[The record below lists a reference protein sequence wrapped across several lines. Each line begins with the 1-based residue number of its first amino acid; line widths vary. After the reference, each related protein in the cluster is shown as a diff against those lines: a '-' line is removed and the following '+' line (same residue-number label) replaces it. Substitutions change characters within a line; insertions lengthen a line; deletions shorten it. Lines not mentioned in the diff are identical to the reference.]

1 MEELLEVRI
10 DSMCDALNDE
20 FYPAEFSQEI
30 TALDNRY
37 EIEITVAVGDFEG
50 TATGCLPTS
59 EEIENADF
67 DTVERMVENFVFN
80 LRAKAEDVYTDLE
93 ELAEEDKEEE

>member
-1 MEELLEVRI
+1 MDLSLLRDLVPQA
-10 DSMCDALNDE
+10 D
-20 FYPAEFSQEI
+20 I
-30 TALDNRY
+30 TGL
-37 EIEITVAVGDFEG
+37 GDFKG

-67 DTVERMVENFVFN
+67 DTMERMVENFVFN

>member
-1 MEELLEVRI
+1 
-10 DSMCDALNDE
+10 MCDDMNDE

-30 TALDNRY
+30 TALGNRY
-37 EIEITVAVGDFEG
+37 EIEITVAIGDFEG

-93 ELAEEDKEEE
+93 ELAEEDKEEK